1 MSVSS
6 TGDSSSDN
14 GGEARGEGPA
24 LDWEKLE
31 SNTVREREKCQP
43 KEMAEVA
50 RLDGII
56 PLAGLT

>member
-1 MSVSS
+1 MSS

-43 KEMAEVA
+43 KEMAEVV